1 MTTSEDV
8 AIFTIGHGDQTF
20 GDLDRRMAQHR
31 IQAIVDVRSIPYS
44 KHAPEFTKSEL
55 EAIAAEAGLGYRW
68 LGDHLGGR
76 PTDPALL
83 TNGEPD
89 ASKVTAG
96 AHFRAGI
103 EELLGVAQT
112 SRVVVLCSEVDP
124 RHCHRTTWIAPAL
137 QDAGAHV
144 WHIDADGAA
153 DAHQSDLGL

>member
-1 MTTSEDV
+1 MTPFDDV
-8 AIFTIGHGDQTF
+8 TIFTIGHGDQSF
-20 GDLDRRMAQHR
+20 GDLDRRMAPHR

-44 KHAPEFTKSEL
+44 KHAAEFAKSEL

-83 TNGEPD
+83 TNGTPD
-89 ASKVTAG
+89 GVKITSG

-103 EELLGVAQT
+103 DELLGVART
-112 SRVVVLCSEVDP
+112 SRVVILCSELDS

-144 WHIDADGAA
+144 WHIDANGAA
-153 DAHQSDLGL
+153 DAHQPDLGL